1 METNQHDM
9 KHTGMFK
16 PVASRLAA
24 VSLLLLPLA
33 TTATFAQ
40 TTSPEGSSIV
50 HRDDVGNAGLW
61 GLLGL
66 LGLAGLMKRRS
77 EHSSTYAAREQQPG
91 MPRR

>member
-16 PVASRLAA
+16 PVASSLAA
-24 VSLLLLPLA
+24 ASLLLLPIA
-33 TTATFAQ
+33 TTTTFAQ
-40 TTSPEGSSIV
+40 TTSPEGSSMV
-50 HRDDVGNAGLW
+50 QRDIGNAGLW

-66 LGLAGLMKRRS
+66 LGLAGLMRRRS
-77 EHSSTYAAREQQPG
+77 EHTSTYAAREQQPG